1 MADKETIESTGDG
14 GLTRR
19 DALVKAGVVTAG
31 AVAAGSLAGS
41 VKAAPKRRVAQ
52 GRGAAGG

>member
-41 VKAAPKRRVAQ
+41 VKQPKRRVAQ
-52 GRGAAGG
+52 APGAAGG